1 MRVSRYVL
9 DANIWVSY
17 LITNN
22 EQILTNAVIEHRITF
37 YYCEELIV
45 EIKRVL
51 GYTHLKKYHINIG
64 YAINLIKQIGVDFSL
79 AQPIKS
85 YIPDDENDNYVVAL
99 ALQTNSGFITSGDKH
114 ILSQKSLLETKYK
127 KLKFLPSQSLRRC
140 LNRVS
145 TFFMFQ

>member
-1 MRVSRYVL
+1 MRVNRYVL

-64 YAINLIKQIGVDFSL
+64 YAIN
-79 AQPIKS
+79 
-85 YIPDDENDNYVVAL
+85 
-99 ALQTNSGFITSGDKH
+99 FINK
-114 ILSQKSLLETKYK
+114 
-127 KLKFLPSQSLRRC
+127 
-140 LNRVS
+140 
-145 TFFMFQ
+145 

>member
-1 MRVSRYVL
+1 MRVNRYVL

-51 GYTHLKKYHINIG
+51 GYPHLKKYHINIG
-64 YAINLIKQIGVDFSL
+64 NAY
-79 AQPIKS
+79 
-85 YIPDDENDNYVVAL
+85 
-99 ALQTNSGFITSGDKH
+99 
-114 ILSQKSLLETKYK
+114 
-127 KLKFLPSQSLRRC
+127 
-140 LNRVS
+140 
-145 TFFMFQ
+145 

>member
-1 MRVSRYVL
+1 MRVNRYVL

-22 EQILTNAVIEHRITF
+22 EQFLTNIVIEHRITF
-37 YYCEELIV
+37 YYCTELII

-51 GYTHLKKYHINIG
+51 GYAHLTKYHINIG
-64 YAINLIKQIGVDFSL
+64 NAINFIKQISVDFAL

-85 YIPDDENDNYVVAL
+85 YIPDDENDDYIVAL

-114 ILSQKSLLETKYK
+114 ILSQKSFLETKYK
-127 KLKFLPSQSLRRC
+127 KLKILTKTEFEK
-140 LNRVS
+140 
-145 TFFMFQ
+145 MFK

>member
-1 MRVSRYVL
+1 MRINRYVL

-22 EQILTNAVIEHRITF
+22 EQILTNIVIEHRITF
-37 YYCEELIV
+37 YYCTELLI

-51 GYTHLKKYHINIG
+51 GYANLKKYHINIG
-64 YAINLIKQIGVDFSL
+64 NAINFIKQIGVDFEP

-85 YIPDDENDNYVVAL
+85 YIPDDENDNYIVAL

-114 ILSQKSLLETKYK
+114 ILSQKFLLEKKYK
-127 KLKFLPSQSLRRC
+127 KLKILTKAEFEK
-140 LNRVS
+140 
-145 TFFMFQ
+145 MFK